1 MVQNDEYDKHGPQ
14 ALWRFASTRWS
25 LVAAAGQGP
34 SPEAQEALATLCQVY
49 WYPLYAYARRRL
61 AKIEDAQDLTQEF
74 FAQLLEKDYLQ
85 AADPKRG
92 KFRSFLLTAFKHFLA
107 KEHDR
112 ANAQKRGGGRHILPL
127 DFQAGEHRYH
137 LEPADQATA
146 DTIYERRWAL
156 TLLEQALTQ
165 LRLEFTGAGKQQLFE
180 KLKGTLTGDGSAE
193 PYAQIAVELAMSEQA
208 VKVAVHR
215 LRQRYKELL
224 RAEIAQT
231 VATTEEIDDEL
242 RDLFSAVRS
251 QKSQNRK

>member
-1 MVQNDEYDKHGPQ
+1 MLANDPYDRPGPQ
-14 ALWRFASTRWS
+14 APWCFASTR
-25 LVAAAGQGP
+25 
-34 SPEAQEALATLCQVY
+34 LAS
-49 WYPLYAYARRRL
+49 
-61 AKIEDAQDLTQEF
+61 IEYAQDLTQAF

-146 DTIYERRWAL
+146 DTIYERRSAL

-165 LRLEFTGAGKQQLFE
+165 LRLEFTGAGKQ
-180 KLKGTLTGDGSAE
+180 
-193 PYAQIAVELAMSEQA
+193 
-208 VKVAVHR
+208 
-215 LRQRYKELL
+215 
-224 RAEIAQT
+224 
-231 VATTEEIDDEL
+231 
-242 RDLFSAVRS
+242 
-251 QKSQNRK
+251 

>member
-1 MVQNDEYDKHGPQ
+1 VTTH
-14 ALWRFASTRWS
+14 WS
-25 LVAAAGQGP
+25 VVVSAREKDSP
-34 SPEAQEALATLCQVY
+34 SNREAFETLCRTY
-49 WYPLYAYARRRL
+49 WYPLYAFVRRQGRSPH
-61 AKIEDAQDLTQEF
+61 DAQDLTQEF
-74 FAQLLEKDYLQ
+74 FARLLEKDYLQ

-112 ANAQKRGGGRHILPL
+112 ANAEKRGGGRHILPL

-165 LRLEFTGAGKQQLFE
+165 LRMEFTGAGKQQLFE

-193 PYAQIAVELAMSEQA
+193 PYAQIAIELAMSEQA